1 MGCGRGL
8 VLRFLRAAG
17 VDVTGVELAP
27 VEAIAEMA
35 QFIYSGL
42 DARDLPV
49 EVRSRTEGL
58 MLLDVIEHIEDPG
71 EFLRNLLE
79 ALPAVR
85 TILVAVP
92 ARMELWSNYDEHY
105 GHFRRYD
112 ETQLRA
118 HLTDGGAIPIDLRYL
133 FRALYP
139 FGWLATRLRKQRS
152 IQVFAP
158 SGIFVTIHKYMAALL
173 RWEARLLPSAVPGMS
188 LLCFAKR
195 TVSSAGSQ

>member
-1 MGCGRGL
+1 
-8 VLRFLRAAG
+8 
-17 VDVTGVELAP
+17 
-27 VEAIAEMA
+27 
-35 QFIYSGL
+35 
-42 DARDLPV
+42 
-49 EVRSRTEGL
+49 

-71 EFLRNLLE
+71 EFLRGLLD
-79 ALPAVR
+79 ALPAVE

-92 ARMELWSNYDEHY
+92 AREELWSNYDEHY

-118 HLTDGGAIPIDLRYL
+118 HLGDGGTTPVELYYA

-139 FGWLATRLRKQRS
+139 FAWLLARFQKNRS

-158 SGIFVTIHKYMAALL
+158 SGILALIHRYVAGLL
-173 RWEARLLPSAVPGMS
+173 RWEARLLPPALPGMS

-195 TVSSAGSQ
+195 TVIPTKGNLS